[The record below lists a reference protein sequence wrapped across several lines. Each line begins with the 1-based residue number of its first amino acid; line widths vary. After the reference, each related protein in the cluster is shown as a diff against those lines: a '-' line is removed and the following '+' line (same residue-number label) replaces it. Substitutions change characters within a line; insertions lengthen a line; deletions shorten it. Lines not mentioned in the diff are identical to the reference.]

1 MGRFSWVFRLA
12 LVIGAGALLTTAVVV
27 AVAPRVWRIANA
39 HEEVPTDLP
48 DFEPLAQ
55 RTYVYDTEGN
65 EIAVYELENSQPVT
79 LDQVPPEVIEA
90 FLAVEDNQFWVHKG
104 VNMRSLFRATLSNFA
119 SDAPQQG
126 ASTITMQVVKNDF
139 LAGLERDGRY
149 KLLQMV
155 YATRLEKQ
163 KTKQEILERYLNTV
177 FFGNNAYGIAAA
189 AEIYFGKQVAE
200 LTFVEA
206 AFLAGLVRSPSGYDP
221 INNLERSRARFA
233 QVLDRLVDDELL
245 TEFQA
250 TQIADDF
257 VIPERVKSIPTRATK
272 RTYYTE
278 ALREYLLNESNLLG
292 ETYEERYNTLFR
304 GGLRIHTTLNPYLQ
318 LKAEEARN
326 VLPDTVQGIDAAIVS
341 LDTKTAAIRAMVG
354 GRGFE
359 PGRNEV
365 NMALAPSQTGSSIK
379 IFILAAAL
387 QAGAEPDDIIDGTRG
402 CRLPSDNPDEPIF
415 EITGGVAGGVFTLR
429 EQTYRSINCAF
440 ARLSQIV
447 GLYRVVDMTYR
458 MASSTYLYKG
468 QPAEEREPI
477 QPHASF
483 ATGANEMSTLD
494 MAAGMQTIA
503 NLGVHQ
509 TPYYVDYID
518 DAAGNRIYTHSSKG
532 ERVLDTRVALTE
544 ISILKDV
551 LTVGTARHV
560 LADFAALRPAAGKT
574 GTQQSNW
581 TAVFVGATPFLSTAV
596 LVRDPARYTSMDN
609 IPEFLAEGVDNV
621 QGATY
626 PARIWGAYMEPAH
639 VFEPVTDWPK
649 APPPISPGRPLVPAR
664 RRMSVPTG
672 LDADHVADRRTA
684 RRTARRTDNPDA
696 PGGDVT
702 EQAPPTTVPPT
713 PPTGTT
719 IPADPTA
726 TTAPPQPVYTAIDSG
741 TTIPPDVLDPRAP
754 LPSAPRSVYVAPCR

>member
-1 MGRFSWVFRLA
+1 MGRISWVFRLA
-12 LVIGAGALLTTAVVV
+12 LVIGAGALLTTAVVA
-27 AVAPRVWRIANA
+27 AVAPRLWRIANA

-155 YATRLEKQ
+155 YAMRLEKQ
-163 KTKQEILERYLNTV
+163 KTKQEILQRYLNTV

-233 QVLDRLVDDELL
+233 EVLDRLVDDELL

-250 TQIADDF
+250 TEIADDF

-387 QAGAEPDDIIDGTRG
+387 QAGAEPDDMIDGTRG
-402 CRLPSDNPDEPIF
+402 CRLPSDNPETPVF
-415 EITGGVAGGVFTLR
+415 EITGGVAGGIFTLR

-468 QPAEEREPI
+468 QPAQEREPI

-551 LTVGTARHV
+551 LTVGTAATSWPTSPRCV
-560 LADFAALRPAAGKT
+560 RPPARPAPSRAT
-574 GTQQSNW
+574 GPRCSSGRRRSCRRQCWCATRR
-581 TAVFVGATPFLSTAV
+581 ATPRWT
-596 LVRDPARYTSMDN
+596 TS
-609 IPEFLAEGVDNV
+609 PSSS
-621 QGATY
+621 
-626 PARIWGAYMEPAH
+626 
-639 VFEPVTDWPK
+639 PK
-649 APPPISPGRPLVPAR
+649 ASTTCRAPRTRRASGVRTWS
-664 RRMSVPTG
+664 RRMSSSRSPIGPRHHRRPARPRACTCPVSSVCSGRCRPRRRCRPTRHRTRPTVPTRP
-672 LDADHVADRRTA
+672 AEMSRSRRH
-684 RRTARRTDNPDA
+684 RRPCHPYRR
-696 PGGDVT
+696 
-702 EQAPPTTVPPT
+702 PT
-713 PPTGTT
+713 PRC
-719 IPADPTA
+719 PAIRRPRPCRRSRCTRRSTA
-726 TTAPPQPVYTAIDSG
+726 
-741 TTIPPDVLDPRAP
+741 
-754 LPSAPRSVYVAPCR
+754 APRSRPTCSTREHRFRRHHGPSMLHRANDR

>member
-1 MGRFSWVFRLA
+1 M
-12 LVIGAGALLTTAVVV
+12 
-27 AVAPRVWRIANA
+27 
-39 HEEVPTDLP
+39 
-48 DFEPLAQ
+48 
-55 RTYVYDTEGN
+55 YDTEGN

-79 LDQVPPEVIEA
+79 LDQVPPEVIDA
-90 FLAVEDNQFWVHKG
+90 FLAVEDNEFWVHKG

-155 YATRLEKQ
+155 YAMRLEKQ
-163 KTKQEILERYLNTV
+163 KTKEEILERYLNTV

-245 TEFQA
+245 TEFEA
-250 TQIADDF
+250 AQIAEDF

-292 ETYEERYNTLFR
+292 ETYEERYSKLFR

-354 GRGFE
+354 GRGFD

-402 CRLPSDNPDEPIF
+402 CRLPSDNPAEPIF

-468 QPAEEREPI
+468 QPATEREPI
-477 QPHASF
+477 QPHA
-483 ATGANEMSTLD
+483 
-494 MAAGMQTIA
+494 
-503 NLGVHQ
+503 
-509 TPYYVDYID
+509 
-518 DAAGNRIYTHSSKG
+518 
-532 ERVLDTRVALTE
+532 VLCHRCQRDE
-544 ISILKDV
+544 H
-551 LTVGTARHV
+551 ARHG
-560 LADFAALRPAAGKT
+560 LWHADDRQPRRAPD
-574 GTQQSNW
+574 
-581 TAVFVGATPFLSTAV
+581 AV
-596 LVRDPARYTSMDN
+596 LRR
-609 IPEFLAEGVDNV
+609 L
-621 QGATY
+621 
-626 PARIWGAYMEPAH
+626 H
-639 VFEPVTDWPK
+639 
-649 APPPISPGRPLVPAR
+649 R
-664 RRMSVPTG
+664 RRGREPD
-672 LDADHVADRRTA
+672 LHPQFDRA
-684 RRTARRTDNPDA
+684 SASS
-696 PGGDVT
+696 
-702 EQAPPTTVPPT
+702 T
-713 PPTGTT
+713 P
-719 IPADPTA
+719 A
-726 TTAPPQPVYTAIDSG
+726 S
-741 TTIPPDVLDPRAP
+741 R
-754 LPSAPRSVYVAPCR
+754 